1 MARRP
6 RTAAQIAASRRNI
19 IKAQRRSADLRR
31 GRSQTQGTK
40 AGITNRKFYAGT
52 AGKPRRR
59 TQIKRRAAQANARD
73 HAADAIQTAKNA
85 VALGSVAVS
94 GAALAVSAYKIYA
107 DNPDVKKSID
117 SAARSAR
124 NLATGRRTK
133 TKKTMTPT
141 MRTPRKPVR
150 RMK

>member
-6 RTAAQIAASRRNI
+6 RTARQIAASRRNV
-19 IKAQRRSADLRR
+19 IKAQKRSADLRR
-31 GRSQTQGTK
+31 GRSQTAGSK
-40 AGITNRKFYAGT
+40 AGGTNRKFYSAN

-59 TQIKRRAAQANARD
+59 TQMARRAARAEARD

-85 VALGSVAVS
+85 VAIGSVAVS
-94 GAALAVSAYKIYA
+94 GAALAVSAYKVYA
-107 DNPDVKKSID
+107 DNPEVKKSID
-117 SAARSAR
+117 SAARNAR

-133 TKKTMTPT
+133 SKKMSPT
-141 MRTPRKPVR
+141 MKTPRKPVR